1 MCVCVLCV
9 YVCVVC
15 LYACVHLCV
24 LCVYVFVLCV
34 CICLCACVWGVAG
47 GISTFVMQQRE
58 PLCFLLQSSTRSL
71 LPLVFTV
78 GKKS

>member
-1 MCVCVLCV
+1 MCVLYV

-24 LCVYVFVLCV
+24 LCVCV
-34 CICLCACVWGVAG
+34 CIVCLYMSVCMCVGGGG